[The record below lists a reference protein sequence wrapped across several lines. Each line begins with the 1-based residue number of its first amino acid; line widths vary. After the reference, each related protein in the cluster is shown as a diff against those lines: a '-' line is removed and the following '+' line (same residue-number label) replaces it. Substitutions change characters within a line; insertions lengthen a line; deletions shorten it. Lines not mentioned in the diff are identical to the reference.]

1 MRSHCASRYDLTE
14 GRSDEWRWPKD
25 ETAPTKYWLAS
36 IPDDIAFNRLIDLT
50 KLRWSI
56 ERDYQELKQERSG
69 IMKDEGGEAFI
80 ITLRYFLQSRPTD
93 SWFPSGR

>member
-1 MRSHCASRYDLTE
+1 
-14 GRSDEWRWPKD
+14 
-25 ETAPTKYWLAS
+25 
-36 IPDDIAFNRLIDLT
+36 LIDLT